1 MVHSLWTARS
11 FHAEPHLA
19 VVGGGLVGLFGA
31 LHYKRRHPH
40 HHVLVLEAGAFPDG
54 ASVRNAGFACFGSPG
69 ELLSDIAGEG
79 EDAALARVQE
89 RWLGLVELRR
99 ELGDGPIGFDPCGGY
114 ELFRDHAPLYTW
126 VLEGFD
132 RLNQLL
138 ASVFGEHPYRVVDKG
153 SSELAG
159 MHVGAAIHTHLE
171 GSVDSGALIHSLLRK
186 VQGEG
191 VLYRGGAQVVR
202 MTETPGGMELGLA
215 DGTVIVAG
223 QVLLATNGYT
233 KDLRPD
239 LDVWPARGQVL
250 LTAPVEGP
258 LPKGT
263 FHLDEGYYYFRNWN
277 GGILLGGGRHLDK
290 TGETTLEEGTSP
302 VIQQALET
310 LLREVIL
317 PDREF
322 TIERRWSGV
331 MGFGRQGKE
340 PLVERLGDR
349 IVTAVRLSG
358 MGVAIGPRVA
368 RRAVELL
375 G

>member
-1 MVHSLWTARS
+1 M
-11 FHAEPHLA
+11 
-19 VVGGGLVGLFGA
+19 
-31 LHYKRRHPH
+31 
-40 HHVLVLEAGAFPDG
+40 
-54 ASVRNAGFACFGSPG
+54 
-69 ELLSDIAGEG
+69 
-79 EDAALARVQE
+79 
-89 RWLGLVELRR
+89 
-99 ELGDGPIGFDPCGGY
+99 
-114 ELFRDHAPLYTW
+114 
-126 VLEGFD
+126 
-132 RLNQLL
+132 
-138 ASVFGEHPYRVVDKG
+138 
-153 SSELAG
+153 
-159 MHVGAAIHTHLE
+159 
-171 GSVDSGALIHSLLRK
+171 HSLLRK

-310 LLREVIL
+310 LLREAIL

-340 PLVERLGDR
+340 PLVERLGNR